1 MTLVKNVETVMPTEL
16 LTAVAVLG
24 MALLM
29 GLSHLGAAHRSDGLT
44 VPAGRR

>member
-1 MTLVKNVETVMPTEL
+1 MTLVKDVVTFVPTVL

-29 GLSHLGAAHRSDGLT
+29 GLSVWELPTG
-44 VPAGRR
+44 PANTPA

>member
-1 MTLVKNVETVMPTEL
+1 MTLVKDVVTVVPTVL

-29 GLSHLGAAHRSDGLT
+29 GLSIWELPIGPMD
-44 VPAGRR
+44 